1 MGPFPPGW
9 LAVGGACSAAER
21 MGRAGKGPMVGSAAV
36 VDASLRGHVRE
47 RAAVPVLSL
56 LAAVGVGLATWQLL
70 ERERGRA
77 GWAALAAG
85 VCLVLGGVLLRPN
98 DRRAR
103 VVLSFA
109 DRAFDGGILAAL
121 AWVTRAS
128 RPSVAAASLV
138 ALGAGF
144 VASYIRARGGSLG
157 YGIEEGVVTPVL
169 RYGLVSLALIFGWTS
184 WAIWVV
190 AVLMLLAAAVRASQV
205 AKEERL

>member
-1 MGPFPPGW
+1 MR
-9 LAVGGACSAAER
+9 AQVG
-21 MGRAGKGPMVGSAAV
+21 
-36 VDASLRGHVRE
+36 E
-47 RAAVPVLSL
+47 RAAVPVLCLVAITGIGIAAWRL
-56 LAAVGVGLATWQLL
+56 LA
-70 ERERGRA
+70 REPEVA

-85 VCLVLGGVLLRPN
+85 ACLVLAGGLLRSG

-109 DRAFDGGILAAL
+109 DRAFDGLVLGAL
-121 AWVTRAS
+121 AWVTRIAD
-128 RPSVAAASLV
+128 PSIAAASLV
-138 ALGAGF
+138 ALAAGF

-169 RYGLVSLALIFGWTS
+169 RYGLVSLALILGWTS

-190 AVLMLLAAAVRASQV
+190 AGLMLLAAGVRASQV